1 MCNDCL
7 VFAASP
13 ARVELEAGKSYFI
26 CACGRSKDGV
36 FCDGS
41 HKGTD
46 CSPVKLTVNDTKAYT
61 ICRCKASA
69 SFPFCDGTHSKLKDQ
84 VGKHPQL

>member
-13 ARVELEAGKSYFI
+13 AKVELQESKSYFI

-46 CSPVKLTVNDTKAYT
+46 CLPFKFTPPQSKSYM

-69 SFPFCDGTHSKLKDQ
+69 SFPLCDGTHSKLKDQ
-84 VGKHPQL
+84 VGQHPKL